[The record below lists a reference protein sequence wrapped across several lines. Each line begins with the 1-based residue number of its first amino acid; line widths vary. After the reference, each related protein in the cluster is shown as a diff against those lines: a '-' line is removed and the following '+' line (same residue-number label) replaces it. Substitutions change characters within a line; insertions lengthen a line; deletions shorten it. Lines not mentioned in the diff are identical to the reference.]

1 MGWLCFYIRTSSKP
15 LIPEWAELL
24 RAGIKAR
31 VSLKFVQKLGC
42 PLRFFVLCF
51 EHAG

>member
-1 MGWLCFYIRTSSKP
+1 MGWLRFYIRTSSKP

-24 RAGIKAR
+24 RAEFRAR
-31 VSLKFVQKLGC
+31 VSLKLVQKLGC
-42 PLRFFVLCF
+42 PLRFLVLCF